1 MEKIPVNIISGFLG
15 SGKTTAIIRLL
26 EQKSPEEYWAIV
38 VNEFGKVSIDGQT
51 LQSKSVAGS
60 VFDISGGCICCSA
73 KLYLKENLEKIVETG
88 KFDRI
93 IIEPSG
99 LGGIEMVSE
108 MVELIPELKLMPVI
122 CVVDIT
128 SLDNPK
134 FQRIPIYSAQIRM
147 SDTIV
152 FSKCDLLDSPERLD
166 ELVARYKSAFPG
178 KHSCFVGSKMTNF
191 VLNPPDLEKK
201 VEGRNSGNQF
211 LPAHHLTDG
220 NFREQVFQYN
230 ANRIFS
236 PEALKTVFSATPS
249 IIRAKGHI
257 RTLNGWSL
265 FNYTLTGY
273 NFEPCPEKENSELV
287 IIFDRPEVS
296 LAEDIRSVIEKTIIP
311 VNKHIN

>member
-122 CVVDIT
+122 CIVDIT

-152 FSKCDLLDSPERLD
+152 FSKCDLLDSLERQD
-166 ELVARYKSAFPG
+166 ELVIKFKSAFPG
-178 KHSCFVGSKMTNF
+178 KHSCFVGSKMTNS
-191 VLNPPDLEKK
+191 VLNSPDLEKK

-220 NFREQVFQYN
+220 NFREQDFLFD
-230 ANRIFS
+230 ATRIFV
-236 PEALKTVFSATPS
+236 PETLKTVLEENSS

-257 RTLNGWSL
+257 HILDGWVL
-265 FNYTLTGY
+265 LNYTLTGC
-273 NFEPCPEKENSELV
+273 NFEPCPENENSELV
-287 IIFDRPEVS
+287 IIFCENES
-296 LAEDIRSVIEKTIIP
+296 LPKEEFNKQIERCIA
-311 VNKHIN
+311 